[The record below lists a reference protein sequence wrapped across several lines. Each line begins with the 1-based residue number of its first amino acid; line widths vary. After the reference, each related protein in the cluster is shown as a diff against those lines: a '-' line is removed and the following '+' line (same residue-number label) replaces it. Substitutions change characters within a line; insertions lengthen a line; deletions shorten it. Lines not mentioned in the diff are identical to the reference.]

1 MSGSTCP
8 PEVVNEC
15 VTKLYTKNMV
25 VIYGL
30 TETSPVITA
39 NSVNDS
45 LKNRTQTI
53 GKPLEHLEVKVV
65 DQNMNI
71 VKCGEPGELYVR
83 GYNTMIG
90 YWDEKLKTEE
100 AYTHDRFLKTG

>member
-8 PEVVNEC
+8 PEVVREC
-15 VTKLYTKNMV
+15 VSKLNTNNMV
-25 VIYGL
+25 VIYGQ

-39 NSVNDS
+39 NCINDT
-45 LKNRTQTI
+45 LTNRTQTI
-53 GKPLEHLEVKVV
+53 GKPLEHIELKVL

-71 VKCGEPGELYVR
+71 VKYDEPGELYVR

-90 YWDEKLKTEE
+90 YWDDKSKTDE
-100 AYTHDRFLKTG
+100 AYTNDRFFKTG